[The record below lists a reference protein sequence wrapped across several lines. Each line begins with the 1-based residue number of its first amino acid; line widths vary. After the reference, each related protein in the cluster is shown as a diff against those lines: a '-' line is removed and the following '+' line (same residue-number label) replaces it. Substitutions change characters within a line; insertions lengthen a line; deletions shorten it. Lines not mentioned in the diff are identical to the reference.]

1 MFNRNKQKT
10 FKPKRKVKKGTK
22 RYLLYQQAKA
32 SLGLTTNLKTAVKLP
47 PGEDV
52 NEWLAAHVLDFYNRT
67 NLLFGA
73 IEEFC
78 DEETFPEMTAGPNFV
93 YLCAEEGTKKAV
105 SVPARKYV
113 DLLFTWMTSKFDD
126 ETIFPTDTN
135 TPFPKNFRE
144 IVSTIFKR
152 MFRVY
157 AFIYVHHFKKMQEL
171 ELEAHLNSVF
181 KHFLFFIHE
190 FDLVDKK
197 EFLPIVSLVDNFMK
211 S

>member
-1 MFNRNKQKT
+1 MFRSRQKT

-32 SLGLTTNLKTAVKLP
+32 SFGLTTNLKHAVKLP
-47 PGEDV
+47 TGEDF

-73 IEEFC
+73 IEEYC
-78 DEETFPEMTAGPNFV
+78 DEEKFPEMTAGPN
-93 YLCAEEGTKKAV
+93 YIYYWAEEGSKKAQ

-113 DLLFTWMTSKFDD
+113 DLLFTWMTTKFDD
-126 ETIFPTDTN
+126 ETIFPTDSY
-135 TPFPKNFRE
+135 TPFPKNFKD
-144 IVSTIFKR
+144 IVSTMFKR

-157 AFIYVHHFKKMQEL
+157 AFIYVHHFKKIQEL
-171 ELEAHLNSVF
+171 ELEPHLNSVF

-190 FDLVDKK
+190 FDLVDRK
-197 EFLPIVSLVDNFMK
+197 EYLPIESLVDNFMK
-211 S
+211 